1 MTSTGFDS
9 DCSSDDED
17 DYGSSS
23 WADNTSIPVS
33 MRRKP
38 ELYEPFD
45 RNQGFF
51 LANLAKMLDE
61 SEQINLSLFL
71 RWAPGCENAL
81 QINWPGFIQSYPQ
94 IHDVLVDYKMVRRSN
109 SVVSARSSW
118 NRKLREWKF
127 TMQAPRG
134 QQCWT
139 TYTYMSREFHR
150 GCRYEM
156 LPNKRR

>member
-1 MTSTGFDS
+1 MSTGFES
-9 DCSSDDED
+9 DGSSDDEIEF
-17 DYGSSS
+17 
-23 WADNTSIPVS
+23 DNSHWPHAS
-33 MRRKP
+33 AAAHRRRRL
-38 ELYEPFD
+38 ELHEPYD

-51 LANLAKMLDE
+51 LANLAKLLDE
-61 SEQINLSLFL
+61 CERINLSLFL
-71 RWAPGCENAL
+71 RWAPERDNAL

-94 IHDVLVDYKMVRRSN
+94 IHDVLVSYKMVRKSN

-134 QQCWT
+134 AECWT
-139 TYTYMSREFHR
+139 TYTYMSSEFHR
-150 GCRYEM
+150 GCRYEL